1 MTHLVA
7 NVLAAIYF
15 RIFWVIHHQT
25 TFGEV
30 IQSTLSRGVTR
41 HKVLSYLLSPLLR
54 TFYNLLISNLIFLK
68 KQHCPPSLKPQPQR
82 EKLQSALMKVGK
94 PAIMS
99 RIFPEYSFIK
109 FKWAAVRL
117 SQSPQPLQIL
127 CHPIFQFF
135 VVNAIIKN

>member
-1 MTHLVA
+1 MRSFWQDYTEVYHKKIHFLNYLTHLVT

-54 TFYNLLISNLIFLK
+54 TFYNLPTSNLIFLK
-68 KQHCPPSLKPQPQR
+68 KHHFAPSLN
-82 EKLQSALMKVGK
+82 LNV
-94 PAIMS
+94 MS
-99 RIFPEYSFIK
+99 YVDSFSPKRKITKCSHEGGEASHNVSHFPGVFI
-109 FKWAAVRL
+109 
-117 SQSPQPLQIL
+117 
-127 CHPIFQFF
+127 H
-135 VVNAIIKN
+135 